1 MRRFISAPGLTIFF
15 TYTLFISSTFTI
27 AGQDASIVFLYLLG
41 IYSLIRQRKWPD
53 MSHPLLWMFLLFTA
67 ISLVSGIFNQYEV
80 DTLMNLRNNWRFV
93 FPFVLLTAMYQVD
106 EKNLLKTYY
115 GFWLFIA
122 FYGIVQFFTG
132 VDWFRPEES
141 SLSTPYMGSGD
152 GFGIFHA
159 KGNFTHHLTFGGSM
173 LLCSSLAAS
182 FVFLKGLD
190 WKIRSLMFFAVG
202 LLWISALASLGR
214 SIWIGLMV
222 SLIILLVRISPK
234 LMLALTLLV
243 GISAIY
249 LFVGFESGNLKT
261 AKPETRLEMVQHRLA
276 SGFSMKSNQD
286 RLLMWK
292 SAWQGIQDHFW
303 LGIGFEKDAEVMEA
317 YRKKI
322 SNETGH
328 RFTNS
333 ASAGVHNIFLQ
344 TWLNYGIFGFVS
356 FLGIWIVFFQQ
367 LIQGLKKTVRFDYGN
382 CILWGAISGIGGF
395 LTAGFFENNFRDG
408 EVQTAA
414 LLLISLALFELK
426 KQSSPLFSKK

>member
-1 MRRFISAPGLTIFF
+1 MRRFFSAPGLTVFF

-122 FYGIVQFFTG
+122 LYGIVQFFTG

-202 LLWISALASLGR
+202 LLWMSALASLGR

-344 TWLNYGIFGFVS
+344 TWLNYRY
-356 FLGIWIVFFQQ
+356 LDRFFSAVDP
-367 LIQGLKKTVRFDYGN
+367 G
-382 CILWGAISGIGGF
+382 S
-395 LTAGFFENNFRDG
+395 
-408 EVQTAA
+408 
-414 LLLISLALFELK
+414 
-426 KQSSPLFSKK
+426 

>member
-1 MRRFISAPGLTIFF
+1 MRRFFSAPGLTVFF

-122 FYGIVQFFTG
+122 LYGIVQFFTG

-190 WKIRSLMFFAVG
+190 WKIRSLIFFAVG

-222 SLIILLVRISPK
+222 SLMILLVRISPK
-234 LMLALTLLV
+234 LMLALTFLV
-243 GISAIY
+243 GVSAIY
-249 LFVGFESGNLKT
+249 LFVGFESGNLRT

-303 LGIGFEKDAEVMEA
+303 LGIGFGKDAEVM
-317 YRKKI
+317 
-322 SNETGH
+322 
-328 RFTNS
+328 
-333 ASAGVHNIFLQ
+333 
-344 TWLNYGIFGFVS
+344 
-356 FLGIWIVFFQQ
+356 
-367 LIQGLKKTVRFDYGN
+367 
-382 CILWGAISGIGGF
+382 
-395 LTAGFFENNFRDG
+395 
-408 EVQTAA
+408 
-414 LLLISLALFELK
+414 
-426 KQSSPLFSKK
+426 

>member
-1 MRRFISAPGLTIFF
+1 MRRFFSVPGLTVFF

-122 FYGIVQFFTG
+122 LYGIVQFFTG

-141 SLSTPYMGSGD
+141 SLSTPYMGTGD

-202 LLWISALASLGR
+202 LLWMSALASLGR

-234 LMLALTLLV
+234 LMLALTFLV
-243 GISAIY
+243 GVSAIY
-249 LFVGFESGNLKT
+249 LFVGFESGNLRT

-292 SAWQGIQDHFW
+292 TALQGIQDHFW
-303 LGIGFEKDAEVMEA
+303 LGIGFGKDAEVMEA

-322 SNETGH
+322 TDETGH
-328 RFTNS
+328 RFNNS
-333 ASAGVHNIFLQ
+333 ASVGVHNIYLQ
-344 TWLNYGIFGFVS
+344 TWLNFGIFGLIS
-356 FLGIWIVFFQQ
+356 YLSIWLVFYYQVIMG
-367 LIQGLKKTVRFDYGN
+367 LIRTKKYDYSN
-382 CILWGAISGIGGF
+382 CILWGSIAGIGGF
-395 LTAGFFENNFRDG
+395 LSAGIFENNFRDSMNHICFCNI
-408 EVQTAA
+408 VI
-414 LLLISLALFELK
+414 L
-426 KQSSPLFSKK
+426 KQSLLYVR

>member
-1 MRRFISAPGLTIFF
+1 MRRFFSAPGLTVFF

-80 DTLMNLRNNWRFV
+80 DTLMNLRNNWRFI

-173 LLCSSLAAS
+173 LLCGSLAAS

-202 LLWISALASLGR
+202 LLWMSALASLGR

-249 LFVGFESGNLKT
+249 LFYGFESGKLKT

-328 RFTNS
+328 RFNNS

-344 TWLNYGIFGFVS
+344 TWLNYGISACLHWKILIGRKKPYNQSGNGPGF
-356 FLGIWIVFFQQ
+356 I
-367 LIQGLKKTVRFDYGN
+367 
-382 CILWGAISGIGGF
+382 
-395 LTAGFFENNFRDG
+395 
-408 EVQTAA
+408 
-414 LLLISLALFELK
+414 
-426 KQSSPLFSKK
+426 

>member
-1 MRRFISAPGLTIFF
+1 MRRFISAPGLTVFF

-122 FYGIVQFFTG
+122 LYGIVQFFTG

-141 SLSTPYMGSGD
+141 SLSTPYMGTGD

-202 LLWISALASLGR
+202 LLWMSALASLGR

-222 SLIILLVRISPK
+222 SLMILLVRISPK

-303 LGIGFEKDAEVMEA
+303 LGIGFEQDAEVMEA
-317 YRKKI
+317 YRKKV
-322 SNETGH
+322 SNETGFI
-328 RFTNS
+328 RYFFTVGLHDFGILFKTNPKPEM
-333 ASAGVHNIFLQ
+333 I
-344 TWLNYGIFGFVS
+344 LN
-356 FLGIWIVFFQQ
+356 
-367 LIQGLKKTVRFDYGN
+367 
-382 CILWGAISGIGGF
+382 
-395 LTAGFFENNFRDG
+395 
-408 EVQTAA
+408 
-414 LLLISLALFELK
+414 
-426 KQSSPLFSKK
+426 PLPCAFPHQ

>member
-1 MRRFISAPGLTIFF
+1 MRRFFSAPGFTVFF

-141 SLSTPYMGSGD
+141 SLSTPYMGSG
-152 GFGIFHA
+152 GGIGIFHA

-202 LLWISALASLGR
+202 LLWMSALASLGR

-234 LMLALTLLV
+234 LMLALTFLV

-249 LFVGFESGNLKT
+249 LFGGFESGNLKT

-303 LGIGFEKDAEVMEA
+303 LGI
-317 YRKKI
+317 
-322 SNETGH
+322 
-328 RFTNS
+328 
-333 ASAGVHNIFLQ
+333 
-344 TWLNYGIFGFVS
+344 
-356 FLGIWIVFFQQ
+356 
-367 LIQGLKKTVRFDYGN
+367 
-382 CILWGAISGIGGF
+382 
-395 LTAGFFENNFRDG
+395 
-408 EVQTAA
+408 
-414 LLLISLALFELK
+414 
-426 KQSSPLFSKK
+426 